1 VFRFA
6 LLLLVVTGILGS
18 LQPEPQKQAT
28 KNTQQLAT
36 GEARQPATLSDVSWL
51 RGEWI
56 GEGLGGQA
64 DEIWSAPMA
73 GTMVGTFR
81 LVNEGKLVF
90 SEFFM
95 LVEEQKSLTLKL
107 KHFDSKMKGWE
118 EKEKFTEFKLIKV
131 EHQTA
136 WFDGLTYRLDKNNV
150 LHAYVAMKQKDGSLQ
165 EGEFVFRKRPPA
177 PTRET
182 PRTKDR

>member
-1 VFRFA
+1 MFRFA
-6 LLLLVVTGILGS
+6 LSLLFVAGVLVS
-18 LQPEPQKQAT
+18 FQSEPQQQAT
-28 KNTQQLAT
+28 KNTRQLAN
-36 GEARQPATLSDVSWL
+36 GENRQPATLADVKWL

-56 GEGLGGQA
+56 GEGLGGKA

-73 GTMVGTFR
+73 GSMVGAFR
-81 LVNEGKLVF
+81 LVMDGKLVF

-107 KHFDSKMKGWE
+107 KHFDPKMKGWE

-131 EHQTA
+131 EGQTA
-136 WFDGLTYRLDKNNV
+136 WFDGLTYRLDEKGM

-165 EGEFVFRKRPPA
+165 EGEFVFHKRQA
-177 PTRET
+177 EPTREM
-182 PRTKDR
+182 PKTKNR